1 MTIRLFV
8 LITALAWS
16 GGCRANAGGPPI
28 VELDRTVCAQCGM
41 LVSDI
46 RFAAAYRD
54 AGAEA
59 KVFDDIGC
67 LRKSARGLGNP
78 GATAFWFHD
87 AVDHGWIEGRGTVF
101 VASTSLQ
108 TPMGGGYLA
117 FRDAAAAGREAAV
130 RRARVVASLDDLLR
144 DADREAGQ

>member
-1 MTIRLFV
+1 M
-8 LITALAWS
+8 LIAALAWS
-16 GGCRANAGGPPI
+16 GGCRANADGPPI
-28 VELDRTVCAQCGM
+28 VELDRTVCTECGM

-54 AGAEA
+54 SGAEPR
-59 KVFDDIGC
+59 VFDDIGC
-67 LRKSARGLGNP
+67 LRKSARGLRNS
-78 GATAFWFHD
+78 GATTFWFHD
-87 AVDHGWIEGRGTVF
+87 ALDHEWIEGGNTVF
-101 VASTSLQ
+101 VASTSLH
-108 TPMGGGYLA
+108 TPMSGGYLA